1 MILQDGGKC
10 ANPHWYKYMAKIRSC
25 FLFQNKCGSHKVL
38 FWLWNWLFIIAA
50 SAGVGLLSLL
60 LAFGHYR
67 WEIFTGYFLHPQIAL
82 LHVLPV
88 VLLMILLY
96 CFIGRAWI
104 AFLATSV
111 TVLAASAGNYFK
123 LLCRDDPFLF
133 ADVTA
138 ISTALKVS
146 ANYDISLDS
155 RLAFCILCVIFG
167 TLFLAF
173 FVRGR
178 IKTRSRL
185 IGAAVVLISIW
196 PLSKIYLSENIYNN
210 KTENYEYANRWSAT
224 QVYITR
230 GFIYPFIHS
239 IPEAFPEKPEGYSA
253 KAAQEILSSYEYE
266 AIPEDKRVNVIAI
279 QLEAFNDLERLGFTG
294 ISEDVYAKYR
304 APDRA

>member
-1 MILQDGGKC
+1 
-10 ANPHWYKYMAKIRSC
+10 MAKIRSC
-25 FLFQNKCGSHKVL
+25 FLFQKECSSHKVL
-38 FWLWNWLFIIAA
+38 FWLWNWLLIIAA
-50 SAGVGLLSLL
+50 AAGIGLLSLL

-67 WEIFTGYFLHPQIAL
+67 WEIFTGYFIHPQIAL
-82 LHVLPV
+82 LNVLPV

-155 RLAFCILCVIFG
+155 RLAFCIICVVLG

-230 GFIYPFIHS
+230 GFVYVKEATDLIDEMRTLVTETIYACNANDITDWATLKTS
-239 IPEAFPEKPEGYSA
+239 IKTA
-253 KAAQEILSSYEYE
+253 LSSYLYKTTRRSPM
-266 AIPEDKRVNVIAI
+266 ILPVIM
-279 QLEAFNDLERLGFTG
+279 E
-294 ISEDVYAKYR
+294 V
-304 APDRA
+304 